1 MTKKERF
8 ISIKYK
14 IILVLF
20 IVVAFVASS
29 ISYSVYKR
37 SNQIIHGSYS
47 NEVGNKINLLG
58 EQIDSLIESSQRLAD
73 NVIATGVMKQTMA
86 KKDEKALY
94 AMFEKLHSNYPE
106 VINIIYDYGK
116 RFYIYPRNEQLE
128 MQSRPDDAWKAT
140 LANEEDRS
148 WTKPYIDAATGEWTM
163 TYQKKLYNG
172 NEAYGLVQ
180 IDISLA
186 HIQDVINT
194 IQVGRDGKLYIT
206 DSEGMILIS
215 PYEDLIMMDIPDK
228 KLYDLVSKN
237 KNGSITYT
245 STKEK
250 KFAQFKDAENE
261 LGWKIVGIIPESEI
275 NQSSYDLLIA
285 IMIRSVLYA
294 ILGGLLAM
302 GVANRLVK
310 NIATCKDELVRLG
323 DGDLTCELHV
333 ETSDELGQMGVAFNE
348 AVNRISQM
356 IASTKEACNSLTD
369 ECSNM
374 SEIASQGTQTT
385 NLIATHIQEIA
396 NDSMS
401 QAEETDTINS
411 HFEEL
416 SNAMNSVTDSISDVH
431 DLVEKTQ
438 DMSSHG
444 IEVVENLLLVTEDT
458 NVSTDKVKV
467 TIETI
472 SQTSQEIYSII
483 QTIDD
488 ISSQTNLL
496 ALNASIEAAR
506 AGESGKGFAVVADEV
521 RKLAESTAASA
532 GEIRLLIDRVRS
544 QASDAV
550 KEIHV
555 VTDNTSKQTQAVE
568 DTKEAFQTMSGSVED
583 MNSTVKHIGTL
594 NRNMIEVKLLMEQI
608 MQGFMDKVKNNSA
621 NTQNISAMTE
631 EQLASMMNLEESLEV
646 ILKSSRHLREDIG
659 KFKTDNEIK

>member
-1 MTKKERF
+1 
-8 ISIKYK
+8 
-14 IILVLF
+14 
-20 IVVAFVASS
+20 
-29 ISYSVYKR
+29 
-37 SNQIIHGSYS
+37 
-47 NEVGNKINLLG
+47 
-58 EQIDSLIESSQRLAD
+58 
-73 NVIATGVMKQTMA
+73 
-86 KKDEKALY
+86 
-94 AMFEKLHSNYPE
+94 
-106 VINIIYDYGK
+106 
-116 RFYIYPRNEQLE
+116 
-128 MQSRPDDAWKAT
+128 
-140 LANEEDRS
+140 
-148 WTKPYIDAATGEWTM
+148 
-163 TYQKKLYNG
+163 
-172 NEAYGLVQ
+172 
-180 IDISLA
+180 
-186 HIQDVINT
+186 
-194 IQVGRDGKLYIT
+194 
-206 DSEGMILIS
+206 MI
-215 PYEDLIMMDIPDK
+215 P
-228 KLYDLVSKN
+228 
-237 KNGSITYT
+237 
-245 STKEK
+245 
-250 KFAQFKDAENE
+250 
-261 LGWKIVGIIPESEI
+261 
-275 NQSSYDLLIA
+275 
-285 IMIRSVLYA
+285 SVLYA

-472 SQTSQEIYSII
+472 SQTSQEISSII

>member
-73 NVIATGVMKQTMA
+73 NVIATGVMKQTMD

-116 RFYIYPRNEQLE
+116 KFYIYPRNEQLE

-444 IEVVENLLLVTEDT
+444 IDVVENLLLVTEDT

-472 SQTSQEIYSII
+472 SQTSQEISSII

-583 MNSTVKHIGTL
+583 MNSTVKHIGML

-631 EQLASMMNLEESLEV
+631 EQLASMMTLEESLEV

>member
-472 SQTSQEIYSII
+472 SQTSQEISSII

>member
-1 MTKKERF
+1 MSKKERF

-29 ISYSVYKR
+29 ISYSVYNR
-37 SNQIIHGSYS
+37 SKQIIHVSYS
-47 NEVGNKINLLG
+47 NEVGNKINLLS
-58 EQIDSLIESSQRLAD
+58 EQIDALIESSQRLAD
-73 NVIATGVMKQTMA
+73 NVIATGVMKQTMTNQ
-86 KKDEKALY
+86 DEKELY
-94 AMFEKLHSNYPE
+94 AIFEKLHSNYPE
-106 VINIIYDYGK
+106 VINIIYDYGE

-128 MQSRPDDAWKAT
+128 MQSRLDDAWENT
-140 LANEEDRS
+140 LANEEDTS
-148 WTKPYIDAATGEWTM
+148 WTAPYIDAATGEWTL

-172 NEAYGLVQ
+172 NAAYGLVQ

-186 HIQDVINT
+186 HIQDVIHT
-194 IQVGRDGKLYIT
+194 IQVGNDGKLYIT

-215 PYEDLIMMDIPDK
+215 PFEDLIMMDVPDK

-245 STKEK
+245 SAKEK
-250 KFAQFKDAENE
+250 KFAQFKDTENR

-275 NQSSYDLLIA
+275 NQSSNDLLIA
-285 IMIRSVLYA
+285 ILIRSVIFA
-294 ILGGLLAM
+294 FAGGLVAM
-302 GVANRLVK
+302 RVANRLVK

-333 ETSDELGQMGVAFNE
+333 ETSDELGQMAVAFNE
-348 AVNRISQM
+348 AVARISQM
-356 IASTKEACNSLTD
+356 IASTKEACDSLND

-401 QAEETDTINS
+401 QAEETDTINT

-416 SNAMNSVTDSISDVH
+416 SNAMNSVTDSIGDVH
-431 DLVEKTQ
+431 DMVEKTQ
-438 DMSSHG
+438 DISRHG
-444 IEVVENLLLVTEDT
+444 INVVDNLLLVTEDT
-458 NVSTDKVKV
+458 NESTDKVKV

-472 SQTSQEIYSII
+472 SQTSQEISSII

-555 VTDNTSKQTQAVE
+555 VTDNTSKQTQVVE

-583 MNSTVKHIGTL
+583 MNFTVKHIGTL
-594 NRNMIEVKLLMEQI
+594 NHNMIEVKLLMEQI

-659 KFKTDNEIK
+659 QFKTNDEIK

>member
-1 MTKKERF
+1 MSKKERF

-14 IILVLF
+14 VILVLF
-20 IVVAFVASS
+20 IVVAFVTCS
-29 ISYSVYKR
+29 ISYSVYNR
-37 SNQIIHGSYS
+37 SKQIIHVSYS
-47 NEVGNKINLLG
+47 NEVGNKINLLS
-58 EQIDSLIESSQRLAD
+58 EQIDALIESSQRLAD
-73 NVIATGVMKQTMA
+73 NVIATGVMKQTMT
-86 KKDEKALY
+86 KKAEKELY
-94 AMFEKLHSNYPE
+94 AIFEKLHSNYPE
-106 VINIIYDYGK
+106 VINIIYDYGE

-128 MQSRPDDAWKAT
+128 LQSRLDDAWKTT
-140 LANEEDRS
+140 LAGEEDTS
-148 WTKPYIDAATGEWTM
+148 WTAPYIDAATGEWTL

-186 HIQDVINT
+186 HIQDLINT
-194 IQVGRDGKLYIT
+194 IQVGNDGKLYIT

-215 PYEDLIMMDIPDK
+215 PFEDLIMMDVPDK

-250 KFAQFKDAENE
+250 KFAQFKDTENG
-261 LGWKIVGIIPESEI
+261 LGWKVVGIIPESEI
-275 NQSSYDLLIA
+275 NQSSNDLLIA
-285 IMIRSVLYA
+285 ILIRSVIFA
-294 ILGGLLAM
+294 IIGGLLAM
-302 GVANRLVK
+302 WVANKLVK

-323 DGDLTCELHV
+323 EGDLTCELHV
-333 ETSDELGQMGVAFNE
+333 EASDELGQMGVAFNE
-348 AVNRISQM
+348 AVDRISQM
-356 IASTKEACNSLTD
+356 IASTKEACDSLTD
-369 ECSNM
+369 ECNNM
-374 SEIASQGTQTT
+374 SEIASQGTQAT

-401 QAEETDTINS
+401 QAEETDTINT

-416 SNAMNSVTDSISDVH
+416 SNAMNSVTDSIGDVH
-431 DLVEKTQ
+431 DMVEKTQ
-438 DMSSHG
+438 DMSCHG
-444 IEVVENLLLVTEDT
+444 INVVDNLLSVTEDT
-458 NVSTDKVKV
+458 NESTDRVKA

-472 SQTSQEIYSII
+472 SQTSQEISSII

-532 GEIRLLIDRVRS
+532 GEIRLLIDRVTA

-568 DTKEAFQTMSGSVED
+568 DTREAFQTMSGSVED
-583 MNSTVKHIGTL
+583 MNTTVKHIGTL
-594 NRNMIEVKLLMEQI
+594 NHNMIEVKQLMEQI
-608 MQGFMDKVKNNSA
+608 MQGFMEKVKNNSA

-631 EQLASMMNLEESLEV
+631 EQLASMMNLEESLDV
-646 ILKSSRHLREDIG
+646 ILELSKHLREEIG
-659 KFKTDNEIK
+659 HFKTDSKIE

>member
-47 NEVGNKINLLG
+47 NEVGNKINLLS

-237 KNGSITYT
+237 KSGSITYT

-444 IEVVENLLLVTEDT
+444 IDVVENLLLVTEDT

-472 SQTSQEIYSII
+472 SQTSQEISSII

-631 EQLASMMNLEESLEV
+631 EQLASMMTLEESLEV

>member
-37 SNQIIHGSYS
+37 SNEIIHGSYS
-47 NEVGNKINLLG
+47 NEVGNKINLLS
-58 EQIDSLIESSQRLAD
+58 EQIDALIESSQRLAD

-128 MQSRPDDAWKAT
+128 MQSRPADAWKAM
-140 LANEEDRS
+140 LANEEDTS
-148 WTKPYIDAATGEWTM
+148 WTAPYIDAATGEWTM
-163 TYQKKLYNG
+163 TYQKKLYND

-186 HIQDVINT
+186 HIQDLINT
-194 IQVGRDGKLYIT
+194 IQVGRNGKLYIT
-206 DSEGMILIS
+206 DSEGLILIS
-215 PYEDLIMMDIPDK
+215 PYEDLIMMDVPDK

-250 KFAQFKDAENE
+250 KFAQFKDTENE

-285 IMIRSVLYA
+285 ILIRSVFYA
-294 ILGGLLAM
+294 IIGGLFAM

-310 NIATCKDELVRLG
+310 NIVTCKDELVRLG
-323 DGDLTCELHV
+323 DGDLTCELHI
-333 ETSDELGQMGVAFNE
+333 ETCDELGQMGVAFNE
-348 AVNRISQM
+348 AVDRISQM

-374 SEIASQGTQTT
+374 SEAASQGTQTT

-401 QAEETDTINS
+401 QAEETDTINA

-416 SNAMNSVTDSISDVH
+416 SNAMNSVTDSIRDVH
-431 DLVEKTQ
+431 NLAEKTQ

-444 IEVVENLLLVTEDT
+444 IDVVDNLLLVTEDT
-458 NVSTDKVKV
+458 NVSTDKVKD

-472 SQTSQEIYSII
+472 SQTSQEISSII

-506 AGESGKGFAVVADEV
+506 AGESGKGFAVVAGEV
-521 RKLAESTAASA
+521 RKLAESTATSA
-532 GEIRLLIDRVRS
+532 GEIRLLIDRVRT
-544 QASDAV
+544 QANDAV

-659 KFKTDNEIK
+659 KFKTNNEIK

>member
-73 NVIATGVMKQTMA
+73 NVIATGVMKQTMD
-86 KKDEKALY
+86 KKNEKALY

-116 RFYIYPRNEQLE
+116 KFYIYPRNEQLE

-250 KFAQFKDAENE
+250 KFVQFKDAENE

-310 NIATCKDELVRLG
+310 NIAKCKDELVRLG

-444 IEVVENLLLVTEDT
+444 IDVVENLLLVTEDT

-472 SQTSQEIYSII
+472 SQTSQEISSII

-583 MNSTVKHIGTL
+583 MNSTVKHIGML

-631 EQLASMMNLEESLEV
+631 EQLASMMTLEESLEV